1 MQVSERVYS
10 MLAQKLE
17 GSGHN
22 LLPPSLA
29 PGYNRLRE
37 DTGTCLGLNG
47 DLIAIAEQ
55 YAPHTKSYCI
65 PCNGTSALQNQ
76 HTQLFHDLVL
86 RCFEIGDLW

>member
-37 DTGTCLGLNG
+37 DTGTYLGLNG
-47 DLIAIAEQ
+47 GLNAIAEQ
-55 YAPHTKSYCI
+55 YAPHMKSYCI
-65 PCNGTSALQNQ
+65 ACNGASA
-76 HTQLFHDLVL
+76 
-86 RCFEIGDLW
+86 

>member
-1 MQVSERVYS
+1 MQVSEKVYS

-37 DTGTCLGLNG
+37 DTG
-47 DLIAIAEQ
+47 E
-55 YAPHTKSYCI
+55 
-65 PCNGTSALQNQ
+65 
-76 HTQLFHDLVL
+76 DLVL
-86 RCFEIGDLW
+86 KLHLELLTHTMAPQLGFMVLSDYNLQ